1 MYSIAKKAYLA
12 SLILSFFL
20 QILKHFFMKHFFFT
34 VRGNILSLILIVCT
48 ILMIVTSSAKAQGCS
63 VPLVPPTLTFITA
76 NLNSVILRPSIHVW
90 AHGCSFR
97 VYYRD
102 NYNSTVQGTVPYTPG
117 SGNLSITSL
126 PSGASYYFELQKQY
140 SYGWGPASELASVNG
155 NTLPGGSCTTG
166 VDAGVYVNINNQGQ
180 RNLGTISST
189 SHVIT
194 TTDDIRGNNDDWYEV
209 TTHSGELSGVIT
221 GYAVN
226 DLTNGNRIHIAGV
239 YIHDPWNAN
248 NNLYQVWRPS
258 PNNPFA
264 TSFSVSL
271 LPATTRKYYIFV
283 KNGGPCY
290 SSPYTLTLRSTPG
303 VNAAAAGICPSSISG
318 DCNGDGIVNAGDLT
332 ATSLEIFDGDGN
344 STSTSVG
351 GTVVGRCGCDSNR
364 DGVIS
369 AGDLTCTSYKIFNP
383 NYVCGGGSSSYLI
396 SSGEF
401 AATMQMAEL
410 LISEFAEKG
419 STPEDADIENMVNNL
434 TRFIESV
441 NIDNNSDVKHEIKIF
456 PNPSASSIFV
466 SGVSDGAEVELF
478 DLSGRSVQVRSF
490 SSGNVIK
497 IDADDVPAG
506 YYFLRIE
513 NAQTGELTTHPVS
526 IVK

>member
-1 MYSIAKKAYLA
+1 MKLLFLTFRDIKMSSIL
-12 SLILSFFL
+12 
-20 QILKHFFMKHFFFT
+20 
-34 VRGNILSLILIVCT
+34 VVCT
-48 ILMIVTSSAKAQGCS
+48 VLMVTSSVKAQTCS
-63 VPLVPPTLTFITA
+63 VPLVPSILTFISS
-76 NLNSVILRPSIHVW
+76 NLNSVVVKPNIHVW

-102 NYNSTVQGTVPYTPG
+102 NFNSAVVGTLSYTPG
-117 SGNLSITSL
+117 SGNLTITNL
-126 PSGASYYFELQKQY
+126 PSGASYYFELQQLY
-140 SYGWGPASELASVNG
+140 STGWGRASELASVNG

-221 GYAVN
+221 GHGVN

-283 KNGGPCY
+283 KNGGSCY
-290 SSPYTLTLRSTPG
+290 SSPYTLTLRSTPS
-303 VNAAAAGICPSSISG
+303 VNAAAAGMCPISISG
-318 DCNGDGIVNAGDLT
+318 DCNGDGLVNAGDLT

-344 STSTSVG
+344 STNTSAG

-364 DGVIS
+364 DGIIS

-383 NYVCGGGSSSYLI
+383 NYVCGGGSNSLI

-401 AATMQMAEL
+401 EATMQMAEL

-419 STPEDADIENMVNNL
+419 SALEDADIENMVNNL
-434 TRFIESV
+434 TRFIESA
-441 NIDNNSDVKHEIKIF
+441 NFDNNSEVEHEVKVF
-456 PNPSASSIFV
+456 PNPAAGSIFV

-490 SSGNVIK
+490 SNGNVIK
-497 IDADDVPAG
+497 IDTDDVPAG
-506 YYFLRIE
+506 YYFLKIE
-513 NAQTGELTTHPVS
+513 NAQTGELKTHPIS